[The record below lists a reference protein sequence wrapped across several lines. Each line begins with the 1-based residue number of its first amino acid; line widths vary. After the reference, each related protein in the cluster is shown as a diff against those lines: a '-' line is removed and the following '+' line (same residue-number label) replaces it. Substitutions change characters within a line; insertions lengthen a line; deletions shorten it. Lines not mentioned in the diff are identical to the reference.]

1 MTSFVHVEQPT
12 DHPGVARAEAVV
24 EHFRSAGNRFDGT
37 KGLAALMLAAVVA
50 ALLIVADKLVSNLN
64 EGGLLAAWLVMW
76 AVAFVALA
84 FFAETARAVA
94 NNTVTMFRG
103 YGERRALA
111 RADEQFLA
119 YAKYDARIMNELTAA
134 ATRHEATD
142 FVAPVTARLQAE
154 ALAAKR
160 TADVQMPTLYEAM
173 RRVNMGK
180 YY

>member
-12 DHPGVARAEAVV
+12 AHPGVTRAEAVV
-24 EHFRSAGNRFDGT
+24 DHFRAAGSRFDGAH
-37 KGLAALMLAAVVA
+37 GLAALMLAAVVA
-50 ALLIVADKLVSNLN
+50 ALLVVADKLVSNLN

-76 AVAFVALA
+76 AVAFIALA
-84 FFAETARAVA
+84 FFAETARATA
-94 NNTVTMFRG
+94 LSTVDAFKA

-119 YAKYDARIMNELTAA
+119 YAKYDARVMQELSAA
-134 ATRHEATD
+134 ATRHEAAE

-160 TADVQMPTLYEAM
+160 SADVQLPTLYEAM

>member
-24 EHFRSAGNRFDGT
+24 DHFRAAGNRFDGA

-84 FFAETARAVA
+84 FFAETARTVA

-134 ATRHEATD
+134 ATRHESTD

-160 TADVQMPTLYEAM
+160 TAAVQMPTLYEAM

>member
-1 MTSFVHVEQPT
+1 MTSFVHVDQPT
-12 DHPGVARAEAVV
+12 AHPGVTRAEAVV
-24 EHFRSAGNRFDGT
+24 DHFRAAGNRFDGAR
-37 KGLAALMLAAVVA
+37 GLAALLLAAVVA

-84 FFAETARAVA
+84 FFAETARTIA
-94 NNTVTMFRG
+94 NRTVNMFRG

-119 YAKYDARIMNELTAA
+119 YAKYDARIMNELSAA
-134 ATRHEATD
+134 ATRHESVE
-142 FVAPVTARLQAE
+142 FVAPVTARIQAE

-160 TADVQMPTLYEAM
+160 TADVQVPTLYEAM

>member
-1 MTSFVHVEQPT
+1 MSSFGHVEQPT
-12 DHPGVARAEAVV
+12 AHTGVARAEAVV
-24 EHFRSAGNRFDGT
+24 DHFRTAGSRFDGAQ
-37 KGLAALMLAAVVA
+37 GLAALMLAAVVA
-50 ALLIVADKLVSNLN
+50 ALLVVADKLVSNLN

-84 FFAETARAVA
+84 FFAETARAIA
-94 NNTVTMFRG
+94 GRAIGAFRA

-119 YAKYDARIMNELTAA
+119 YAKYDARVMNELNAA
-134 ATRHEATD
+134 ATRHEAAE

-154 ALAAKR
+154 ALVATR
-160 TADVQMPTLYEAM
+160 TAAVQMPTLYEAM